1 MTQFNAPTY
10 DIQRPTGKCAFSGR
24 TLEPGEPYIATL
36 IELDEAEI
44 AAQAS
49 KTPAANAAASTSENK
64 SIGFRRLD
72 VSAEAWQQGQRP
84 ERVFSFW
91 RSVVQPPNAK
101 RKVFVDDQ
109 VLLDLLRRLGEDD
122 RPGRQAFRFVLAL
135 VLMRKKLLR
144 FDGQETRN
152 GADGKTE
159 EWWTLTPK
167 GQDEP
172 LTVLNAQL
180 DEQQIQSVTEQLGEI
195 LEAEI

>member
-36 IELDEAEI
+36 IELDEAE
-44 AAQAS
+44 
-49 KTPAANAAASTSENK
+49 AAALVKNAPTAPNNSETK

-135 VLMRKKLLR
+135 ALMRKKLLR

-152 GADGKTE
+152 GADGKSE

>member
-36 IELDEAEI
+36 IELDEAE
-44 AAQAS
+44 
-49 KTPAANAAASTSENK
+49 AAALTKNAPTAPSTSETK

-152 GADGKTE
+152 GADGKSE

>member
-36 IELDEAEI
+36 IELDEAE
-44 AAQAS
+44 
-49 KTPAANAAASTSENK
+49 AAALTKNAPTAPSTSETK

-144 FDGQETRN
+144 FDGQETRT
-152 GADGKTE
+152 GADGKSE

>member
-24 TLEPGEPYIATL
+24 TLEPGESYIATL
-36 IELDEAEI
+36 IELDE
-44 AAQAS
+44 
-49 KTPAANAAASTSENK
+49 TDAAALVKNSPTAPNNSETK

-72 VSAEAWQQGQRP
+72 VSIEAWQQGQKP

-152 GADGKTE
+152 GADGKAE

-167 GQDEP
+167 GQEEP

-195 LEAEI
+195 LEAEL

>member
-36 IELDEAEI
+36 IELDEAE
-44 AAQAS
+44 
-49 KTPAANAAASTSENK
+49 AAALVKNSPTAPNNSETK

-72 VSAEAWQQGQRP
+72 VSIEAWQQGQKP

-152 GADGKTE
+152 GADGKSE

-167 GQDEP
+167 GQEEP